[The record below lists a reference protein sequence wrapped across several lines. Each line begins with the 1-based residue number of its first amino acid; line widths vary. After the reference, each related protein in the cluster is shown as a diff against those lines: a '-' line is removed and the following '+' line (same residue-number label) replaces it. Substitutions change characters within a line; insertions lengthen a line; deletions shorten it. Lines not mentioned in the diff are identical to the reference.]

1 MTAELGQPLFP
12 VNLNLADKP
21 VLVVG
26 GGPVAGRKAASLLLA
41 QARVTV
47 VAPNAVAD
55 IADDPDLRWQCRPY
69 RRGEAASYRLVITA
83 TDDPAVNAQ
92 VHLDAEAANVFVN
105 SADDPANC
113 TFTLPAVVRRGDL
126 QVAISTNGRS
136 PALASWLRRRLDRD
150 LGSGYSALLDL
161 LAEVR
166 TEAKAVHG
174 TSEVPGWDEA
184 LDDGLLDLLRAGRAV
199 EARARLRHCLGLGR
213 TTTDPNDDT
222 TADPNDDTVGAVHSA
237 SNNGSRVAPAHAA
250 NSGAR
255 IPTAAAASPP
265 DTRGTAS

>member
-1 MTAELGQPLFP
+1 MTAELGRPLFP
-12 VNLNLADKP
+12 VNLSLAHKP

-26 GGPVAGRKAASLLLA
+26 GGPVAARKAASLVRA

-47 VAPNAVAD
+47 VAPNAVAE
-55 IADDPDLRWQCRPY
+55 IADDPDLRWQRRPY
-69 RRGEAASYRLVITA
+69 QRGEAACYRLVITA

-92 VHLDAEAANVFVN
+92 VHHDAEAANVFVN

-136 PALASWLRRRLDRD
+136 PALASWLRRRLDRE

-166 TEAKAVHG
+166 AEVKAVHG
-174 TSEVPGWDEA
+174 TSEVHGWDEA
-184 LDDGLLDLLRAGRAV
+184 LDDGLLDLLRAGRTA

-222 TADPNDDTVGAVHSA
+222 AADPNDDTVGAVHSA
-237 SNNGSRVAPAHAA
+237 RNNGARVAPTHPLTWNPGLAA
-250 NSGAR
+250 TRPDTKG
-255 IPTAAAASPP
+255 AAS
-265 DTRGTAS
+265 